1 MGNKKGNKPGRIA
14 VGKGSHDNRF
24 ILERFHRLLHT
35 KIHSKYRIHIVILLT
50 WNPLK
55 WPLIGSRNLWKN
67 CILSTI
73 QELKVAIHIL
83 TCIWF
88 TLQFHIFAIDQTK
101 LHVLSV
107 SLCCICLYTRTFSRL
122 GFSCLLQ
129 QRPVALFLLVSWCS
143 SIFSIKIPQPLSPNS
158 PNISSYFR
166 SSFSHCKTSVIFL
179 HPKPIAFLFY
189 I

>member
-55 WPLIGSRNLWKN
+55 RPLIGSRNLWKN

-73 QELKVAIHIL
+73 QELKVTIHIL

-129 QRPVALFLLVSWCS
+129 QRPVGIVAPCFLVL
-143 SIFSIKIPQPLSPNS
+143 L
-158 PNISSYFR
+158 YFLHLNP
-166 SSFSHCKTSVIFL
+166 FSHCPQTLQIS
-179 HPKPIAFLFY
+179 PPISDHLFHTVRPQWFFFTQSL
-189 I
+189 